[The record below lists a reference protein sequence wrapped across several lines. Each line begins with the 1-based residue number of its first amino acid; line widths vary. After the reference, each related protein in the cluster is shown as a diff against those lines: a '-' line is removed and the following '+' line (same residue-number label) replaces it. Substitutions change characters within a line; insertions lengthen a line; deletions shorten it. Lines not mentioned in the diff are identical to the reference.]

1 MPVADA
7 LLQRAKKK
15 KGSNNK
21 DFKRMVLG
29 NINLEKGEGG
39 LRLQV
44 LDIPGSQVMDFRLIL
59 LTRID

>member
-1 MPVADA
+1 
-7 LLQRAKKK
+7 
-15 KGSNNK
+15 
-21 DFKRMVLG
+21 MVLG